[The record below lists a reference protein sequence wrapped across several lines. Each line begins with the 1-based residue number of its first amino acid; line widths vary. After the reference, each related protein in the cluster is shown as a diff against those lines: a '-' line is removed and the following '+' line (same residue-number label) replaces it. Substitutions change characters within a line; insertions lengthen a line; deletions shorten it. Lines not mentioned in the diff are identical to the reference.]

1 MISGSIS
8 LGCLEKLVHGH
19 CKSAGH
25 SGSPLKCRSMRGMAL
40 RGGKSDPSKS
50 LPSYLFQERERERE
64 KGGGFL
70 RALCLPIQGT
80 GVIRQKHGGNIPL
93 TWMTP
98 PRSHTRSG
106 AGKGRHGLLY
116 AICGLPAE
124 WLCSPLPPG
133 RQMPQ
138 LSPFWS

>member
-40 RGGKSDPSKS
+40 RGGRSAPSKS
-50 LPSYLFQERERERE
+50 LPSYLFYKRERERERE
-64 KGGGFL
+64 GGFL

-80 GVIRQKHGGNIPL
+80 GVVRQKHGGSIPL

-98 PRSHTRSG
+98 PRSHTRSWG
-106 AGKGRHGLLY
+106 WEKKARTAACHLRLTSRV
-116 AICGLPAE
+116 ALFAAATRP
-124 WLCSPLPPG
+124 
-133 RQMPQ
+133 PQ
-138 LSPFWS
+138 LSPF